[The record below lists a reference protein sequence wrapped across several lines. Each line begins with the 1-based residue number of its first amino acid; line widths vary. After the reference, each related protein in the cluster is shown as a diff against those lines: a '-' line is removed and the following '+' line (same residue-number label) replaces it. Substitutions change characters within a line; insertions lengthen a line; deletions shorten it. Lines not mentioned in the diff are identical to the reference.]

1 MKKIVALTLVF
12 LMLFA
17 NISLANS
24 IDTINIKAEIK
35 KDGSVMITD
44 HRIFQADSGTE
55 HYISLGNLGDSI
67 ITDFKVLDENN
78 KLLEEVEKWDV
89 NASREEKAG
98 KYGINFTSK
107 GVELCFGIGELGR
120 REFTIQY
127 RVTNFIKNLNDGNQT
142 FYWKFINED
151 MDPISFVN
159 IEITNEIGYK
169 FEAPTT
175 RIWGYGYKGQ
185 TAITSDKLTA
195 TTDKND
201 PSINY
206 MVVLGIFDGKVFD
219 SQSKL
224 DKSTDQLIEQS
235 RQGSFIYRKDGSK
248 QYYKNQKDG
257 SKQYYKNQKDGSK
270 QYYKNQKDNG
280 GLFKF
285 ILKIVVV
292 LTGAVSLAISKRR
305 KNNLKFVET
314 DNLDYYRDLP
324 DENFLILDYLVEE
337 ANVQS
342 IISALLLKWIVEE
355 RLVNKKIEEGFIF
368 KKEKDVFKI
377 NFTDTRPFDSTIE
390 KDFWDIVLKACGK
403 DDILTQSELNSYIK
417 NNTKRFNTWMESIN
431 KTSKNYLIRN
441 NYVKEQS
448 KKSFF
453 GSTLYERTE
462 KGINLQKQIY
472 GLKKYLLDFSLLNE
486 RDVNY
491 VKLWDKYMIWAAY
504 LGITKEVYE
513 QFKVVDPQFEQQV
526 YYNPATF
533 IYINSI
539 SNSAYNSSIQSSS
552 SGFGGSSF
560 GGGGGGSFGGGSGGG
575 TR

>member
-1 MKKIVALTLVF
+1 MVKFMKKIVALTLVF
-12 LMLFA
+12 IMLFA

-24 IDTINIKAEIK
+24 IDSIDIKAEIR

-44 HRIFQADSGTE
+44 HRIFQADRGTE

-78 KLLEEVEKWDV
+78 KLLEEVEKWNV

-98 KYGINFTSK
+98 KYGMNNTLK

-169 FEAPTT
+169 FESPTT

-224 DKSTDQLIEQS
+224 DKNTVQLIEQS
-235 RQGSFIYRKDGSK
+235 KEGSYSYSKDDNKQSYSNSSRNRDRFFDIIFSFIYPILVLIGVGSF
-248 QYYKNQKDG
+248 
-257 SKQYYKNQKDGSK
+257 S
-270 QYYKNQKDNG
+270 
-280 GLFKF
+280 F
-285 ILKIVVV
+285 
-292 LTGAVSLAISKRR
+292 SKRR

-324 DENFLILDYLVEE
+324 DEDFLTSDYLVAE

-355 RLVNKKIEEGFIF
+355 RLVNDKVEEGFIF
-368 KKEKDVFKI
+368 KKEKDAFKI
-377 NFTDTRPFDSTIE
+377 NFTDTKPFDSQVE
-390 KDFWDIVLKACGK
+390 QDFWNIVIRACGK
-403 DDILTQSELNSYIK
+403 DDVLTQSELNSYIK
-417 NNTKRFNTWMESIN
+417 KHRSTFNTWMESIN
-431 KTSKNYLIRN
+431 KTSKKYLIRN
-441 NYVKEQS
+441 NYVKSQE

-453 GSTLYERTE
+453 GSTIYERTE

-472 GLKKYLLDFSLLNE
+472 GFKKYLLDFSLLNE

-526 YYNPATF
+526 YYDPATF

>member
-1 MKKIVALTLVF
+1 MVKFMKKIVTLTLVF

-17 NISLANS
+17 NISFANS
-24 IDTINIKAEIK
+24 IDSINIKAEIK

-44 HRIFQADSGTE
+44 HRIFKIDKGTE
-55 HYISLGNLGDSI
+55 HFISLGNLADSTV
-67 ITDFKVLDENN
+67 TDFKVFDNSN
-78 KLLEEVEKWDV
+78 KLLKKIDKWNV
-89 NASREEKAG
+89 NASREEKNG
-98 KYGINFTSK
+98 KYGINHTSN
-107 GVELCFGIGELGR
+107 GIELCFGIGELGKK
-120 REFTIQY
+120 EFTIQY

-142 FYWKFINED
+142 FYWKFINEN
-151 MDPISFVN
+151 MDPIDFVN
-159 IEITNEIGYK
+159 IEVTNEIGYK
-169 FEAPTT
+169 FETPKT
-175 RIWGYGYKGQ
+175 RIWGYGYKGNTQ
-185 TAITSDKLTA
+185 IFSDKLIA
-195 TTDKND
+195 TTAKSN

-206 MVVLGIFDGKVFD
+206 MVLLGIFEGKVFD
-219 SQSKL
+219 SQSNF
-224 DKSTDQLIEQS
+224 DKSTEQLIEQS

-248 QYYKNQKDG
+248 QYYKNQKD
-257 SKQYYKNQKDGSK
+257 
-270 QYYKNQKDNG
+270 NG
-280 GLFKF
+280 GLFKS
-285 ILKIVVV
+285 IWKIVVV
-292 LTGAVSLAISKRR
+292 FFALIGAGSLAISKRR
-305 KNNLKFVET
+305 KDNLKFEET
-314 DNLDYYRDLP
+314 DELNYYRDLP
-324 DENFLILDYLVEE
+324 DENFLISDYLVEE

-472 GLKKYLLDFSLLNE
+472 GFKKYLLDFSLLNE

-491 VKLWDKYMIWAAY
+491 VKLWDSYMVWAAY

-526 YYNPATF
+526 YYNPSTF

-539 SNSAYNSSIQSSS
+539 SDSVYNSSIQSSY
-552 SGFGGSSF
+552 SGFGGTSF
-560 GGGGGGSFGGGSGGG
+560 GGGGGGSFGGGFGGG
-575 TR
+575 SR

>member
-1 MKKIVALTLVF
+1 MVKFMKKIVTLILVF

-17 NISLANS
+17 NISFANS
-24 IDTINIKAEIK
+24 IDSINIKAEIK

-44 HRIFQADSGTE
+44 HRIFKIDKGTE
-55 HYISLGNLGDSI
+55 HFISLGNLADSTV
-67 ITDFKVLDENN
+67 TDFKVFDNSN
-78 KLLEEVEKWDV
+78 KLLKKIDKWNV
-89 NASREEKAG
+89 NASREEKNG
-98 KYGINFTSK
+98 KYGINHTSN
-107 GVELCFGIGELGR
+107 GIELCFGIGELGKK
-120 REFTIQY
+120 EFTIQY

-142 FYWKFINED
+142 FYWKFINEN
-151 MDPISFVN
+151 MDPIDFVN
-159 IEITNEIGYK
+159 IEVTNEIGYK
-169 FEAPTT
+169 FETPKT
-175 RIWGYGYKGQ
+175 RIWGYGYKGNTQ
-185 TAITSDKLTA
+185 IFSDKLIA
-195 TTDKND
+195 TTAKSN

-206 MVVLGIFDGKVFD
+206 MVLLGIFEGKVFD
-219 SQSKL
+219 SQSNF
-224 DKSTDQLIEQS
+224 DKSTEQLIEQS

-248 QYYKNQKDG
+248 QYYKNQKD
-257 SKQYYKNQKDGSK
+257 
-270 QYYKNQKDNG
+270 NG
-280 GLFKF
+280 GLFKS
-285 ILKIVVV
+285 IWKIVVV
-292 LTGAVSLAISKRR
+292 FFALTGAGSLAISKRR
-305 KNNLKFVET
+305 KDNLKFEET
-314 DNLDYYRDLP
+314 DELNYYRDLP
-324 DENFLILDYLVEE
+324 DENFLISDYLVEE

-342 IISALLLKWIVEE
+342 IISTLLLKWIVEE

-472 GLKKYLLDFSLLNE
+472 GFKKYLLDFSLLNE

-491 VKLWDKYMIWAAY
+491 VKLWDSYMVWAAY

-526 YYNPATF
+526 YYNPSTF

-539 SNSAYNSSIQSSS
+539 SDSVYNSSIQSSY
-552 SGFGGSSF
+552 SGFGGTSF
-560 GGGGGGSFGGGSGGG
+560 GGGGGGSFGGGFGGG
-575 TR
+575 SR